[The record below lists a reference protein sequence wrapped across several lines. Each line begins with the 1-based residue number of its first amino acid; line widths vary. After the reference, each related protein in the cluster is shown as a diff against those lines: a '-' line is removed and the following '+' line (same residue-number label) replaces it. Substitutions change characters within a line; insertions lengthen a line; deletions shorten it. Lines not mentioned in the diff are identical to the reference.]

1 MADLNAVAGAAGL
14 SDEQK
19 KNIER
24 LNKALETHK
33 ALLNLPG
40 TVANQAFNTKLTPNE
55 QKDIVTKFGNQPP
68 EEKPNR
74 G

>member
-33 ALLNLPG
+33 ALFEF
-40 TVANQAFNTKLTPNE
+40 T
-55 QKDIVTKFGNQPP
+55 
-68 EEKPNR
+68 R
-74 G
+74 YSS